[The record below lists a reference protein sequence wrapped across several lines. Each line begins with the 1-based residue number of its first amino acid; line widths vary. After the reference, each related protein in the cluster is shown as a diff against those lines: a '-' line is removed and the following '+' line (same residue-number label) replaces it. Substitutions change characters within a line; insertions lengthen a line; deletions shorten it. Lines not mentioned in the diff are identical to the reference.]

1 MKSCAMHTR
10 TEQRVRGSDKTHPTN
25 TLTNRVLESNSL
37 LCLAPAI
44 PAIGTSPFV
53 SFVNGVS
60 HNHKSHSH
68 IHKQL
73 PQDGEHHTLQSIR
86 QNPCLKASSKQSSPS
101 ICRNNIHCSGGIRYL
116 GFVHL
121 AVCLHNT
128 KRVRRGI

>member
-1 MKSCAMHTR
+1 MHTR

-101 ICRNNIHCSGGIRYL
+101 MTASTDIKSEFAVLVTLRLPTHSRPCSSCTVGSCTNGD
-116 GFVHL
+116 G
-121 AVCLHNT
+121 
-128 KRVRRGI
+128 